1 MISDGLQPESKAYDY
16 YASFA
21 IHYYSLLLA
30 SSLEKENPKLAQ
42 LYRRRAAMS
51 SLAIVNLFA
60 PDGTSIPFGRSMTYR
75 FATSAFWATCAFDG
89 VQVSQQRI
97 NRLMSAPV
105 PFESG
110 CNQGATVTEHPI
122 IHAEEGSL
130 WLRRIVGD
138 RLDLPYTLHVRG
150 ALYERLP

>member
-1 MISDGLQPESKAYDY
+1 
-16 YASFA
+16 
-21 IHYYSLLLA
+21 
-30 SSLEKENPKLAQ
+30 
-42 LYRRRAAMS
+42 MS

-75 FATSAFWATCAFDG
+75 FATSAFWAACAFDS

-97 NRLMSAPV
+97 NRLMSVPV
-105 PFESG
+105 PSESG